1 MPNDPPRNRYELH
14 YAKIEALLQQPLAKL
29 ESEAVI
35 RLQAP
40 GFMDLVVEVL
50 LPCQETGATILSL
63 CHYFELNGDLCQDP
77 EMTARLFAPGSTE
90 GLTLTPSTNPKLG
103 RAEALTFQQAV
114 PPIYQEVYPQ
124 PRPIPSQAPQ
134 PVELLPRPVA
144 QQPRSPGTPAH
155 PFRRLRPWVASQR
168 PWRPPGRPDHERR
181 WW

>member
-14 YAKIEALLQQPLAKL
+14 YAKVEALLQQPLTEL
-29 ESEAVI
+29 RPEAVI

-50 LPCQETGATILSL
+50 LPCQETGATVLSL

-77 EMTARLFAPGSTE
+77 EMTVRLFAPGSTE

-124 PRPIPSQAPQ
+124 PGRFHPKLRSQLNSFLGQWLSNLEAQGHQPIPS
-134 PVELLPRPVA
+134 E
-144 QQPRSPGTPAH
+144 G
-155 PFRRLRPWVASQR
+155 
-168 PWRPPGRPDHERR
+168 
-181 WW
+181 

>member
-1 MPNDPPRNRYELH
+1 MPNDPPRNCYELH
-14 YAKIEALLQQPLAKL
+14 YAKMEALLQQPLAKL

-50 LPCQETGATILSL
+50 LPCQETGAIILSL
-63 CHYFELNGDLCQDP
+63 CHYFELNRDLCQDP
-77 EMTARLFAPGSTE
+77 EMTVRLFAPGSTE

-124 PRPIPSQAPQ
+124 PGRFHPKLRSQLNSFLGQWLSNLEAQGHLPIPS
-134 PVELLPRPVA
+134 E
-144 QQPRSPGTPAH
+144 G
-155 PFRRLRPWVASQR
+155 
-168 PWRPPGRPDHERR
+168 
-181 WW
+181 